1 MLLGGY
7 RRVFHGKC
15 VETALRH
22 LTVAFFAP
30 RGMPDFFFP
39 TKSNHQSIP
48 PFLLMKKKIVKETQ

>member
-22 LTVAFFAP
+22 VTVAVFAP
-30 RGMPDFFFP
+30 RGMPDFFSP
-39 TKSNHQSIP
+39 QNQIIS
-48 PFLLMKKKIVKETQ
+48 